1 VTVTASIDFLQGA
14 GVVLFRAM
22 LARTGRLGLAAGLFS
37 CFCAVA
43 SAQSIYTCVDAKG
56 RKITA
61 DRPIAECTD
70 RTQRE
75 LSTTGTVRRE
85 IGPSLTAQELAAQEA
100 RDKVAQEA
108 RSRDTE
114 NKRRDRALLLRYP
127 SRAVHDKERATALA
141 QVDEVIKAA
150 NKRTGELAEQRKAID
165 GDLEFYAKDP
175 SKAPLALK
183 RRIEE
188 NDKSVAVQKSFVA
201 EQDQEKKR
209 VNMRFEEEL
218 AKLKGLWALAGG
230 AATGVAVGE
239 APAVKAAAKP

>member
-1 VTVTASIDFLQGA
+1 MASFK
-14 GVVLFRAM
+14 AM
-22 LARTGRLGLAAGLFS
+22 FAELTRCGLAVSLTAGFFVGFLAGYS
-37 CFCAVA
+37 ASA
-43 SAQSIYTCVDAKG
+43 SAQSIYTCVDANG

-75 LSTTGTVRRE
+75 LNKTGTLRRE
-85 IGPSLTAQELAAQEA
+85 IGPSLTAQEAAAQDAKNKLAQEA
-100 RDKVAQEA
+100 SARDA
-108 RSRDTE
+108 E

-127 SRAVHDKERATALA
+127 SRAVHDQERATALA

-150 NKRTGELAEQRKAID
+150 NKRTGELAVQRKAID
-165 GDLEFYAKDP
+165 SELEFYAKDA

-201 EQDQEKKR
+201 EQDMEKKR
-209 VNMRFEEEL
+209 VNMRFDEEL
-218 AKLKGLWALAGG
+218 VRLKPLWALAGG
-230 AATGVAVGE
+230 ATGE
-239 APAVKAAAKP
+239 APAAKTVAKP

>member
-1 VTVTASIDFLQGA
+1 M
-14 GVVLFRAM
+14 VLFRAM
-22 LARTGRLGLAAGLFS
+22 FARAGGLRIAAGLLA
-37 CFCAVA
+37 CICASA

-75 LSTTGTVRRE
+75 LSKTGTVRRE

-100 RDKVAQEA
+100 KDRLALEA
-108 RSRDTE
+108 RARDAESR
-114 NKRRDRALLLRYP
+114 RRDRALLLRYP
-127 SRAVHDKERATALA
+127 SRAVHDQERTTALA

-165 GDLEFYAKDP
+165 SELEFYAKDT

-188 NDKSVAVQKSFVA
+188 NDKSVVVQKRFIA
-201 EQDQEKKR
+201 EQDLEKKR
-209 VNMRFEEEL
+209 VNMRFDEEL
-218 AKLKGLWALAGG
+218 VKLKSLWAMAGG
-230 AATGVAVGE
+230 AATGAAATSE
-239 APAVKAAAKP
+239 APAAKTAAKP